1 MRVVFMGTP
10 AFAASVLRDLAS
22 SRHEVVGVFTRPDA
36 VRGRGKRLVASPV
49 KEAALELGVPVVER
63 ASLRSDD
70 AYDELAAFKP
80 DAVCV
85 AAYGAILPDRVLELP
100 RHGCLNVHASLLP
113 RWRGAAPIERAILA
127 GDALTGIGVMKMEV
141 GLDTGDTTATRTVE
155 VAVKTADE
163 LTRELALVGG
173 EALVEVLDA
182 LDEGREVVWTPQPE
196 EGVTYAEKLA
206 KGELDVSPALS
217 ASEAARRVRASGE
230 SHASRCIIA
239 ARRVT
244 LLAAHPAGQV
254 SAVVPPGAVRFAS
267 KRLLLG
273 CADGA
278 LEVTEVK
285 PDGKKPMAA
294 AAFAAGV
301 QGIKNDTIEWQGID
315 GAA

>member
-10 AFAASVLRDLAS
+10 AFAASVLRDLAA
-22 SRHEVVGVFTRPDA
+22 SRHEVVGVVTRPDA

-63 ASLRSDD
+63 SSLRSDE
-70 AYDELAAFKP
+70 AFDELAAFAP
-80 DAVCV
+80 DVVCV
-85 AAYGAILPDRVLELP
+85 AAYGAILPERVLVLP
-100 RHGCLNVHASLLP
+100 RFGCLNVHASLLP

-127 GDALTGIGVMKMEV
+127 GDVLTGVGVMRMEA
-141 GLDTGDTTATRTVE
+141 GLDTGDTTAARTVE
-155 VAVKTADE
+155 VAEKTAAE
-163 LTRELALVGG
+163 LTCELARVGG
-173 EALVEVLDA
+173 AALVEVLDS

-196 EGVTYAEKLA
+196 EGVTYAEKLM

-217 ASEAARRVRASGE
+217 CTEAARRVRASGE
-230 SHASRCIIA
+230 SHASRCVVA
-239 ARRVT
+239 GRRVT
-244 LLAAHPAGQV
+244 LLAARPARK
-254 SAVVPPGAVRFAS
+254 ACVVPSGAVRFVG
-267 KRLLLG
+267 KRLFLG

-278 LEVTEVK
+278 LEAIEVK

-301 QGIKNDTIEWQGID
+301 QGIKNNTIEWQGID